1 MRKLMFII
9 NPVAGRGMYTVG
21 LGEALR
27 IFYEGGYEP
36 TVFFTT
42 RKSEAI
48 TLAADRAADYDC
60 VCCLGG
66 DGTLSD
72 VVAGLMLVSDPPPI
86 GYIPLGT
93 ANDVAATLKLPRNDP
108 AAAARTIVDGAPM
121 GWDVGA
127 LGDHD
132 YFTYVAAFGAFTD
145 VSYETP
151 QQTKQA
157 LGHLAYVLEGMN
169 RLPRLPHYHVRVE
182 LDGDRVL
189 EGDYIFGGV
198 TNSTSVAGLVKLDST
213 KVGLDDGE
221 FEVTLVRYPAGLADM
236 NQLMGE
242 AVAQNFEGDYLRMV
256 RAKKARFRFTE
267 AVPWTRDGEAGGSY
281 TDVTVENLNQAVRII
296 V

>member
-1 MRKLMFII
+1 MDKLMFIV
-9 NPVAGRGMYTVG
+9 NPVAGRGMYKAG

-27 IFYEGGYEP
+27 VLSDGDYLP

-42 RKSEAI
+42 RPGEAVK
-48 TLAADRAADYDC
+48 LAADHAEEYDV

-72 VVAGLMLVSDPPPI
+72 VIAGLMMVPNPPPI
-86 GYIPLGT
+86 GYFPLGT
-93 ANDVAATLKLPRNDP
+93 ANDVATTLQLPKNEPVSAAKLVV
-108 AAAARTIVDGAPM
+108 AGTPM
-121 GWDVGA
+121 PWDVGA

-169 RLPRLPHYHVRVE
+169 RLPRLPHYHAHVILDDEEEV
-182 LDGDRVL
+182 DGDFM
-189 EGDYIFGGV
+189 FGGV
-198 TNSTSVAGLVKLDST
+198 SNSTSVAGLVKLDP
-213 KVGLDDGE
+213 KFVKLDDGV
-221 FEVTLVRYPAGLADM
+221 FEVSLVRFPTNLTET
-236 NQLMGE
+236 NQLMSE
-242 AVAQNFEGDYLRMV
+242 AVTQNYGGEYFSIRQASKV
-256 RAKKARFRFTE
+256 RFIFDEPVAL
-267 AVPWTRDGEAGGSY
+267 TRDGEAGGEYSDI
-281 TDVTVENLNQAVRII
+281 TITNCPSAVRII